1 MHEASPSHDC
11 CAHHHDHHELRVDGL
26 KVSYRNVLAL
36 ENVSLATSCGS
47 CIALVGPNG
56 AGKSTLLKT
65 IAGLLPA
72 QQGEVHWRGTK
83 VGRWS
88 REIAYLPQREDVDW
102 KFPITVRKVIAMG
115 RYPQAGWWKP
125 FSQADEDAID
135 RAIQEMDLHDLEDRQ
150 INELSGGQQQRV
162 FLARAIAQE
171 AHALL
176 LDEPFS
182 GLDRTS
188 RIRLAETLR
197 RLASE
202 GRLVMASHHAL
213 ETVEEI
219 FDEVLLLKQTP
230 IAFGSVKEVFTPDNI
245 KATFDTESSN
255 GKEAS

>member
-1 MHEASPSHDC
+1 MHEATPSHDC
-11 CAHHHDHHELRVDGL
+11 CAHHHDHHELRVENL

-36 ENVSLATSCGS
+36 EDVSFATSCGS
-47 CIALVGPNG
+47 CVALIGPNG

-65 IAGLLPA
+65 IAGLLPS
-72 QQGEVHWRGTK
+72 QQGQVLWRGTK
-83 VGRWS
+83 VGKWS
-88 REIAYLPQREDVDW
+88 REVAYLPQREDVDW

-125 FSQADEDAID
+125 FSDADETAINH
-135 RAIQEMDLHDLEDRQ
+135 AIEAMDLSDLQERQ

-197 RLASE
+197 TLSSE

-219 FDEVLLLKQTP
+219 FDEVLLLKCRP
-230 IAFGSVKEVFTPDNI
+230 IAYGPVKEVFTEDNI
-245 KATFDTESSN
+245 KATYDTTH
-255 GKEAS
+255 GKEGA